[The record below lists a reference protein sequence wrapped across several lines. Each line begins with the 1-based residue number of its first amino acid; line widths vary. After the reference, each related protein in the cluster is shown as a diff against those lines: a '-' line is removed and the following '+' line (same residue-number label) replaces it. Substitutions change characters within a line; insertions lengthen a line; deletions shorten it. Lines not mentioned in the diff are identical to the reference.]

1 MSDNFIIYVDRE
13 GKMPV
18 LRRRATVIASHP
30 HFVRYVNNVPMEVKP
45 YPGQDQVWDYAT
57 SSYES
62 LCIVKLEDADDSQP
76 AYVGTYAMCSA
87 FLRRAKRYSDIS
99 EYCIKNLYTGRLMS
113 FVV

>member
-18 LRRRATVIASHP
+18 LRRRATVIRSHP
-30 HFVRYVNNVPMEVKP
+30 YFVRYVNDSPVEVKL
-45 YPGQDQVWDYAT
+45 YPGQTEVWDYVT

-76 AYVGTYAMCSA
+76 AYVGTYNRCVE

-113 FVV
+113 FVI